1 LANILVV
8 DDNLNVR
15 RYLEKLLTQRLH
27 TVAEA
32 PDVTRALAHCRASK
46 PDLIITD
53 VVMPG
58 EDGYGFV
65 RELRSDPGLADI
77 SIIFFTGS
85 YYQEG
90 DAKAFAE
97 ACGVACV
104 LSKPAEPEKILAA
117 VDSVLRSAK
126 ARSINTLPPDFDREH
141 AQILGDKLFA
151 NVLAL
156 EAANAQ
162 LLASEQQLHRLAERL
177 RSAQEE
183 ERTRIARQLHD
194 ELGQALTMLKM
205 NSTWVLS
212 RLTDAPEGVVERLR
226 SSVQVADEMIR
237 NVRTL
242 ATDLRPGILDLGIA
256 AAIEWQAAE
265 FQKRTEIECTVD
277 LYEADGLIESS
288 VATELFRIF
297 QEAMTNV
304 IRHAQ
309 ATQVNIAL
317 KCDGVHLL
325 LEILDN
331 GKGISERDIANRN
344 TLGLLGM
351 RERASLI
358 GGSFSITGSP
368 DVGTT
373 LSVTVPVRTGVCL
386 ETEGALNEAY

>member
-1 LANILVV
+1 MANILVV
-8 DDNLNVR
+8 DDNLNIR
-15 RYLEKLLTQRLH
+15 RYLDKLLTLRHH

-32 PDVTRALAHCRASK
+32 SDATSALAHCRALK
-46 PDLIITD
+46 PDLIVTD

-58 EDGYGFV
+58 QDGYGFV
-65 RELRSDPGLADI
+65 RQLRSEPDLADI
-77 SIIFFTGS
+77 PIIFFTGT
-85 YYQEG
+85 YYQEA
-90 DAKAFAE
+90 DARAFAE
-97 ACGVACV
+97 SCGVACV

-117 VDSVLRSAK
+117 VDSVLLTAK
-126 ARSINTLPPDFDREH
+126 ARPVNALPPDFDREH

-177 RSAQEE
+177 RSAQEQ

-212 RLTDAPEGVVERLR
+212 RLTDAPQGVVERLQ

-242 ATDLRPGILDLGIA
+242 ATDLRPGILDLGIS

-265 FQKRTEIECTVD
+265 FQKRTEIACTVD
-277 LYEADGLIESS
+277 LYEADGLIESG

-304 IRHAQ
+304 IRHAR
-309 ATQVNIAL
+309 ATRVIVAL
-317 KCDGVHLL
+317 KFDRTHLL
-325 LEILDN
+325 LEITDN
-331 GKGISERDIANRN
+331 GKGISEDDIANRN
-344 TLGLLGM
+344 ALGLLGM

-368 DVGTT
+368 HSGTT
-373 LSVTVPVRTGVCL
+373 LSVSVPVQSSVCV
-386 ETEGALNEAY
+386 ETEAGDE

>member
-1 LANILVV
+1 MANILIV
-8 DDNLNVR
+8 DDNLNIR
-15 RYLEKLLTQRLH
+15 RYLEKLLTLQLH
-27 TVAEA
+27 TVTEA
-32 PDVTRALAHCRASK
+32 PDVSRALAYCRASK

-65 RELRSDPGLADI
+65 RQLRSEPDLADI
-77 SIIFFTGS
+77 PIIFFTGS

-90 DAKAFAE
+90 DARSFAE

-104 LSKPAEPEKILAA
+104 LSKPADPETILAA
-117 VDSVLRSAK
+117 VDSVLNSAK
-126 ARSINTLPPDFDREH
+126 ANNIGILPPDFDREH
-141 AQILGDKLFA
+141 AHILADKLFA
-151 NVLAL
+151 NVIAL

-162 LLASEQQLHRLAERL
+162 LCASEQQLHRLAERL

-242 ATDLRPGILDLGIA
+242 ATELRPGILDLGIA

-277 LYEADGLIESS
+277 LYEEDGLIESS

-304 IRHAQ
+304 IRHSQ
-309 ATQVNIAL
+309 ATHVHIAL
-317 KCDGVHLL
+317 KCDGIHLL
-325 LEILDN
+325 LEITDN
-331 GKGISERDIANRN
+331 GKGISQRDIENRN
-344 TLGLLGM
+344 ALGLLGM

-358 GGSFSITGSP
+358 GGSLFITGSP
-368 DVGTT
+368 HVGTA
-373 LSVTVPVRTGVCL
+373 LCVTVPVQNYPCR
-386 ETEGALNEAY
+386 ETERGHE

>member
-15 RYLEKLLTQRLH
+15 RYLEKLLTLQLH
-27 TVAEA
+27 TVAQA
-32 PDVTRALAHCRASK
+32 PDVTRALAHCRVSK

-65 RELRSDPGLADI
+65 RQLRSEPDLADI

-90 DAKAFAE
+90 DARAFAE

-126 ARSINTLPPDFDREH
+126 ARNINTLPPDFDREH

-156 EAANAQ
+156 EAANAH
-162 LLASEQQLHRLAERL
+162 LFASEQQLHRLAERL

-212 RLTDAPEGVVERLR
+212 RLTDAPVGVVERLR
-226 SSVQVADEMIR
+226 SSVHVADEMIR

-265 FQKRTEIECTVD
+265 FQKRTEIQCTVD
-277 LYEADGLIESS
+277 LYEADGLIESNI
-288 VATELFRIF
+288 ATELFRIF

-309 ATQVNIAL
+309 ATHVNIAL

-331 GKGISERDIANRN
+331 GKGISALDIANRN

-368 DVGTT
+368 RAGTT
-373 LSVTVPVRTGVCL
+373 LSVSVPVQAGVCL
-386 ETEGALNEAY
+386 GA

>member
-65 RELRSDPGLADI
+65 RQLRSEPDLADI

-90 DAKAFAE
+90 DAKTFAE

-104 LSKPAEPEKILAA
+104 LSKPAEPEKILAV

-126 ARSINTLPPDFDREH
+126 ARNINTLPPDFDREH
-141 AQILGDKLFA
+141 AQILSDKLFD

-265 FQKRTEIECTVD
+265 FQKRNEIECTVD
-277 LYEADGLIESS
+277 LYEADGLIESN

-309 ATQVNIAL
+309 ATHVNIAL

-325 LEILDN
+325 LEIFDN

-351 RERASLI
+351 RERALLI

-368 DVGTT
+368 HRGTT
-373 LSVTVPVRTGVCL
+373 LSVTVPVPVGVCL
-386 ETEGALNEAY
+386 ETEGGYE

>member
-1 LANILVV
+1 LANILIV
-8 DDNLNVR
+8 DDNLNIR
-15 RYLEKLLTQRLH
+15 RYLERLLTLQRH
-27 TVAEA
+27 TVTEA
-32 PDVTRALAHCRASK
+32 PDVTCALAHCRASK

-65 RELRSDPGLADI
+65 RQLRSEPDLSDI
-77 SIIFFTGS
+77 PIIFFTGS

-90 DAKAFAE
+90 DARSFAE

-104 LSKPAEPEKILAA
+104 LSKPADPETILAA
-117 VDSVLRSAK
+117 VDSVLNSAK
-126 ARSINTLPPDFDREH
+126 ANKINILPADFDREH
-141 AQILGDKLFA
+141 AHILADKLFA
-151 NVLAL
+151 NVIAL

-162 LLASEQQLHRLAERL
+162 LCASEQQLHRLAERL

-242 ATDLRPGILDLGIA
+242 ATELRPGILDLGIA

-277 LYEADGLIESS
+277 LYEEDGLIESS

-304 IRHAQ
+304 IRHSQ
-309 ATQVNIAL
+309 ATHVHIAL
-317 KCDGVHLL
+317 KCDGIHLL
-325 LEILDN
+325 LEITDN
-331 GKGISERDIANRN
+331 GKGISQRDIENRN
-344 TLGLLGM
+344 ALGLLGM

-358 GGSFSITGSP
+358 GGSLFITGSP
-368 DVGTT
+368 HVGTA
-373 LSVTVPVRTGVCL
+373 LCVTVPVQNYPCR
-386 ETEGALNEAY
+386 ETERGHE